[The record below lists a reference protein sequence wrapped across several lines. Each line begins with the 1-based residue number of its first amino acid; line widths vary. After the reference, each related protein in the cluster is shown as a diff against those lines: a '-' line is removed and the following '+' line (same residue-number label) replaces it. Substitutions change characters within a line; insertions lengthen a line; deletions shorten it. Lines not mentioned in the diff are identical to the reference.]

1 METRCSDV
9 DSEVAVTPT
18 HEGKHVKY
26 TVEGID
32 FEVSRR
38 YKPPIEVIGHGSFGI
53 VRSLLDSDTGESV
66 AIKKLRDEFCS
77 KKTTK
82 RTPREIKILRHMDY
96 ENVIPITDIIPPPTR
111 ESFNNVYIVYKLI
124 FCRMDILQTT

>member
-53 VRSLLDSDTGESV
+53 VRL
-66 AIKKLRDEFCS
+66 EFSS
-77 KKTTK
+77 KA
-82 RTPREIKILRHMDY
+82 
-96 ENVIPITDIIPPPTR
+96 
-111 ESFNNVYIVYKLI
+111 
-124 FCRMDILQTT
+124 